1 MMRAIGGR
9 DVAQDL
15 SACSYPMQLRR
26 LRIVNGRISLQN
38 NANRPFGANSL
49 LRGRNRRWPPDCQR
63 QNSARKQH
71 RLSDR
76 KNDDAILRQWLGLA
90 GLGLIHNVRH

>member
-1 MMRAIGGR
+1 
-9 DVAQDL
+9 L
-15 SACSYPMQLRR
+15 SARADLVYLRR
-26 LRIVNGRISLQN
+26 FRIVNGRIGLQN
-38 NANRPFGANSL
+38 DAKRPFGPNRL

-76 KNDDAILRQWLGLA
+76 QNDDAILRQRLGLA